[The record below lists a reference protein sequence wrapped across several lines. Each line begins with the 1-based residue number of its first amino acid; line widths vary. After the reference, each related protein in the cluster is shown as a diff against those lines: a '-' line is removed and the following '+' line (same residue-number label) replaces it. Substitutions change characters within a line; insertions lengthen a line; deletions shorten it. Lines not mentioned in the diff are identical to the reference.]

1 MRLDRLW
8 LTDFRGYRAAEVPFA
23 PGLTA
28 VIGHNGAGKT
38 SILEAVGWLAT
49 LGSFRGAPNEA
60 MVRQGAAAAYIRAE
74 VARDDERTHLLEA
87 ELPVR
92 GRSRLQLDRKRVAR
106 GRDVLGH
113 LRVVVF
119 TPDDLEL
126 VKGGPGGRRRLLDD
140 LLVQLHPRYDRMRS
154 DVERVL
160 RQRNALLKQA
170 GGRLGPEVAATL
182 DVWDLK
188 LAESG
193 TELAAA
199 RAELTTELR
208 PLVAAAY
215 DRLAGTGS
223 DVDLVIRPSWQGDLA
238 DALREARQEDVRRA
252 VTSVGPHRDDLEIGL
267 RGMPARLHGS
277 QGEQRCLTLAL
288 RLAARE
294 VIETRT
300 GTGPLL
306 LLDDVLSELDA
317 GRAEALLALLP
328 ATQTVIT
335 SAGGVPV
342 GTRPDLVV
350 EIVDGEVRLA

>member
-1 MRLDRLW
+1 MRLDRIW
-8 LTDFRGYRAAEVPFA
+8 LSDFRSYTAAEIPFS

-28 VIGHNGAGKT
+28 VVGRNGAGKT
-38 SILEAVGWLAT
+38 SILEAIGWLAT
-49 LGSFRGAPNEA
+49 LASFRGAPNEA
-60 MVRQGAAAAYIRAE
+60 MVRRGADAAYIRAE
-74 VARDDERTHLLEA
+74 IARDDDRTHLLEA

-92 GRSRLQLDRKRVAR
+92 GRSRLQLDRTRVAR
-106 GRDVLGH
+106 SRDVLGH

-126 VKGGPGGRRRLLDD
+126 VKGGPGERRRMLDD
-140 LLVQLHPRYDRMRS
+140 LLVQLHPRYERLRS

-170 GGRLGPEVAATL
+170 PGRLTPEIAATL

-193 TELAAA
+193 TALADA
-199 RAELTTELR
+199 RAEVAAELA
-208 PLVAAAY
+208 PLVAVAY
-215 DRLAGTGS
+215 DRLAGAGS
-223 DVDLVIRPSWQGDLA
+223 DVGLVVRRSWDGDLA
-238 DALREARQEDVRRA
+238 AALLAARQDDVRRA
-252 VTSVGPHRDDLEIGL
+252 VTTLGPHRDDLEIGL

-294 VIETRT
+294 VIEART

-317 GRAEALLALLP
+317 TRAAALLALLP
-328 ATQTVIT
+328 ATQTVLT
-335 SAGGVPV
+335 SAGGVPA

-350 EIVDGEVRLA
+350 EIVDGEVRVG